1 MTPPHSKRSP
11 DSPLVKVRNPGRR
24 EKSRCKF
31 PGSEFEQFKS
41 PHPGSGV
48 CKVEWLAR
56 IVTEGP
62 HALENDKVAVSSV
75 TGRGPLRQFS
85 CHAHGLWRR
94 VNSRPGRGAL
104 CSRELKRRPD
114 RGHF

>member
-41 PHPGSGV
+41 PHAGSGV

-56 IVTEGP
+56 IVTEGR
-62 HALENDKVAVSSV
+62 HALENDKVTVSSV
-75 TGRGPLRQFS
+75 TGRVLPARFPFLNITFWGPVS
-85 CHAHGLWRR
+85 CG
-94 VNSRPGRGAL
+94 PGGGAL
-104 CSRELKRRPD
+104 APRELTRP
-114 RGHF
+114 